1 MKQKEKKRKK
11 ETEREANTRHSTT
24 IALPWERAKME
35 TLPEVLRVVISKALT
50 SGKKLSWNV
59 WDNGEITGVKLLWKP
74 EVDELPARSEFPPTV
89 GPLCGPVTTSAHL
102 DIPQHKK
109 HNKKRSPSSWR
120 RSKQRLLTFLEN
132 KKGKEQLGESQ
143 DLPATPIRAPPLPL
157 PPATPSHA
165 PPQLFQPW
173 TVGPRDTG
181 RNQVDAAPRED
192 GEPTTAPLGSEQAD
206 DDSEDDHSLAA
217 SGGDVEKSS
226 LDASPGID
234 LTSCHAVRFEMQ
246 EDTPGLHFTSATG
259 EVGWTPVVKRRRKK
273 VASKSTCTT
282 KVNSVSSDDEDFQSS
297 LHSARSVTYKECDG
311 VAGLSVRRG
320 CTMKRVAWIPVLPS
334 PIASRT
340 RTRNRNS

>member
-1 MKQKEKKRKK
+1 MLGPI
-11 ETEREANTRHSTT
+11 ETCNSG
-24 IALPWERAKME
+24 AKI
-35 TLPEVLRVVISKALT
+35 TVLHALT
-50 SGKKLSWNV
+50 Q
-59 WDNGEITGVKLLWKP
+59 
-74 EVDELPARSEFPPTV
+74 
-89 GPLCGPVTTSAHL
+89 

-109 HNKKRSPSSWR
+109 RNKKHSPSSCR
-120 RSKQRLLTFLEN
+120 RSKQWLVTFLTKEI
-132 KKGKEQLGESQ
+132 GKELFGESQ
-143 DLPATPIRAPPLPL
+143 DLPAPPIRAPPLPL
-157 PPATPSHA
+157 PPATPGHA
-165 PPQLFQPW
+165 PPQPW
-173 TVGPRDTG
+173 KVGPRDTG
-181 RNQVDAAPRED
+181 RNQVDASPREG

-217 SGGDVEKSS
+217 SGGDVEKSR

-259 EVGWTPVVKRRRKK
+259 EVGWTPVVKCRRKK

-297 LHSARSVTYKECDG
+297 LHSDRSMTYKECDG
-311 VAGLSVRRG
+311 VAGLSVRHGWR
-320 CTMKRVAWIPVLPS
+320 MKSVAWIPVLPS